1 MKKGIILCVS
11 LHTLIR
17 YILRIWLLFTTKV
30 ATFISDDRETRNHD
44 AHHGGKTK
52 VETNNR
58 PVSVKVLNEI
68 DTMSLPDNHN

>member
-1 MKKGIILCVS
+1 M
-11 LHTLIR
+11 
-17 YILRIWLLFTTKV
+17 FTTKV
-30 ATFISDDRETRNHD
+30 ATFISDDREARNHD

-58 PVSVKVLNEI
+58 PVSVKVLNDK